1 MRLLLIAFWIAEM
14 AALAVYIRSCWPTR
28 TRASFFIK
36 ILCASIFL
44 IYGITL
50 AVLVGRGVNVSFLQD
65 TDTAELSAA
74 ANTFVQ
80 FPAGGLTSRVV
91 HLIIAA
97 LAYGFLG
104 DVLLGLAHQIKE
116 GKESAEEKD
125 VELKSQLKNKKTAI
139 NGLGVLSFIPG
150 HVLYCVAFG
159 RALAGYEF
167 GLRWWSVLLFLLP
180 MAVYL
185 FMGVRLQLG
194 KHLVPLGVYFLAV
207 SAMFGL
213 SMTLGVQLWPVSR
226 MFSLCLMIGSLFF
239 TVSDLGLSLESYG
252 GERFRSF
259 GLRVARQIAY
269 FTAQMAMAT
278 NILYFYTV

>member
-1 MRLLLIAFWIAEM
+1 MRMLLIAFWIAEM

-44 IYGITL
+44 TYGITL

-74 ANTFVQ
+74 ANTFLQ
-80 FPAGGLTSRVV
+80 FPGGGLTSRVV

-104 DVLLGLAHQIKE
+104 DILAHQIGGSKE
-116 GKESAEEKD
+116 TAEEKD
-125 VELKSQLKNKKTAI
+125 VELKAQLKSNKKTAI
-139 NGLGVLSFIPG
+139 NGLGVLCFILG

-167 GLRWWSVLLFLLP
+167 SLRWWSVLFFLLP
-180 MAVYL
+180 MVVYL
-185 FMGVRLQLG
+185 FMGIQLKLG
-194 KHLVPLGVYFLAV
+194 KHLIPLAVYFLTV

-213 SMTLGVQLWPVSR
+213 SMTLGIQMWPVSR

-239 TVSDLGLSLESYG
+239 TVSDLGLSLETYG
-252 GERFRSF
+252 GERFRSA
-259 GLRVARQIAY
+259 GLRVARQVAY
-269 FTAQMAMAT
+269 FTGQMAMAT